1 MCILAVS
8 CKIQQAQVATEMP
21 KLPSTYITAVDTLD
35 NTAMINWREYFKDEF
50 LVGLIDTAL
59 QSNFDVLAIM
69 QRMEVSRAYI
79 KQTKGNLFPTIEG
92 FTNVAQRKF
101 GLYTMDG
108 AGNITTPIY
117 EDDLVPIHLPDY
129 HFGLQ
134 ASWEADVWGKLR
146 SMKKAA
152 LSRYLAS
159 IEAKNWAVTNLISE
173 VASVYYELLA
183 MDEQQR
189 IIAQTISLQENAL
202 EIVNVQKQVGAANEL
217 AVQQFEAQLL
227 NSKGLEIEIAQS
239 IVELESRINML
250 LGRLPQ
256 KINRNADQF
265 NETEVYRVSSGVPS
279 HLLQN
284 RPDVRQAEFNVAASK
299 ADLRAAR
306 AAFYPSVNISAALG
320 LQAFNTSFLLTTP
333 ESVAYTL
340 LGGLVAPLVNR
351 AAIDAEFRV
360 AKAAQSE
367 ALYNYQRSIINGYV
381 EVYNELNNVQ
391 NLERL
396 YLLKR
401 EEAHTLT
408 RSVETSTELFRTGR
422 ANYLEVIVAQEN
434 TIETRLELTDVK
446 RRQLLS
452 TVNLYKALGG
462 GWR

>member
-1 MCILAVS
+1 MCTLAVS
-8 CKIQQAQVATEMP
+8 CKTQQVQEAMEMP
-21 KLPSTYITAVDTLD
+21 KLPSAYITAADTSG
-35 NTAMINWREYFKDEF
+35 NAAMISWREYFKDEF

-59 QSNFDVLAIM
+59 QRNLDVLAVM
-69 QRMEVSRAYI
+69 QRMEASRAYV
-79 KQTKGNLFPTIEG
+79 KQNKGNLFPTVES
-92 FTNVAQRKF
+92 FTNVARRKF

-129 HFGLQ
+129 HIGLQ

-146 SMKKAA
+146 SMKRAA
-152 LSRYLAS
+152 LSRYLES
-159 IEAKNWAVTNLISE
+159 VEAKNWAVTNLIAE
-173 VASVYYELLA
+173 VASLYYELLA

-202 EIVNVQKQVGAANEL
+202 EIVNVQKQVGAANGL

-227 NSKGLEIEIAQS
+227 NSKGLEIEITQT
-239 IVELESRINML
+239 IVELESRMNML

-256 KINRNADQF
+256 KIKRTTALF
-265 NETEVYRVSSGVPS
+265 NDTEVYQVLSGVPS
-279 HLLQN
+279 QLLQN
-284 RPDVRQAEFNVAASK
+284 RPDVRQAEFSVAASN
-299 ADLRAAR
+299 ADLKAAKT
-306 AAFYPSVNISAALG
+306 AFYPSVNINAALG
-320 LQAFNTSFLLTTP
+320 FQAFNTSFLLTTP

-340 LGGLVAPLVNR
+340 IGGLVAPLINR
-351 AAIDAEFRV
+351 SAIDAEFRV
-360 AKAAQSE
+360 AKAAQRE
-367 ALYNYQRSIINGYV
+367 ALYNYQQSIINGYV
-381 EVYNELNNVQ
+381 EVHNELNNIQ

-396 YLLKR
+396 YLLKKD
-401 EEAHTLT
+401 EAQTLT
-408 RSVETSTELFRTGR
+408 RSVATSTELFRTGR